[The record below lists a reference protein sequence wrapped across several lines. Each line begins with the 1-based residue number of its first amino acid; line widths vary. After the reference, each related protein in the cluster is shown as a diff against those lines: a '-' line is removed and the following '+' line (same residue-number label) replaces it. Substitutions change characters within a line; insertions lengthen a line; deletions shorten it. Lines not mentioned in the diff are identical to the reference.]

1 MAGQLTDSLTLNT
14 LDYTAAYISV
24 VMGQCVLFSFFLF
37 LLILLLRR
45 ILPGKAVFLKG
56 MLWEI
61 LLIAPF
67 FGKLRLFHEG
77 HFFSRWTDQWIRL
90 CNEYRWVRYG
100 YLLGMIFCASVL
112 FSGRRRLDRL
122 VKGMEQ
128 DQVCGQKVR
137 IHEFLLTPF
146 SVGLF
151 CPNIVL
157 PRILRKELEAEELEM
172 VLLHER
178 THIRLGHLWL
188 CLLWDILQILLWP
201 NPFFAVC
208 RNDFHE
214 DLEQICDRVTIRK
227 SGRDAYAYGL
237 LLLKNMGL
245 LNPEASEL
253 KRKNATIAFAGT
265 DGYRDVRNRF
275 SGIASFTPYRRSAA
289 AALCFG
295 GAVLLA
301 GIFLLILHGSYPRYM
316 PVREIA
322 LYQEQESG
330 EAQTIFLEPGSF
342 EQALSWDEEYIY
354 IRRASMDQ
362 LLEEHG
368 IRGDRFWISFGG
380 YKKLPSMG
388 GSSSSVNVDYRG
400 QEEELCIPYWNN
412 ESDFWSALL
421 KQMP

>member
-1 MAGQLTDSLTLNT
+1 MAGQLTDSWTLNT

-56 MLWEI
+56 LLWEI
-61 LLIAPF
+61 LLIATF
-67 FGKLRLFHEG
+67 LGKLKFFHEG
-77 HFFSRWTDQWIRL
+77 HFFSRWTYRWIGV
-90 CNEYRWVRYG
+90 CNESWWVRYG
-100 YLLGMIFCASVL
+100 YLLGMIFCAFAL
-112 FSGRRRLDRL
+112 FSRRRRLDRL

-137 IHEFLLTPF
+137 IHEFLLAPF
-146 SVGLF
+146 SAGLF

-178 THIRLGHLWL
+178 THIWLGHLWF

-208 RNDFHE
+208 RNDFQE

-237 LLLKNMGL
+237 LLLKNMRL

-253 KRKNATIAFAGT
+253 KSKNATIAFAGT
-265 DGYRDVRNRF
+265 DGYRDIRNRF
-275 SGIASFTPYRRSAA
+275 SGIASFTPYRRGAA
-289 AALCFG
+289 GALCF
-295 GAVLLA
+295 L
-301 GIFLLILHGSYPRYM
+301 
-316 PVREIA
+316 RE
-322 LYQEQESG
+322 
-330 EAQTIFLEPGSF
+330 FF
-342 EQALSWDEEYIY
+342 
-354 IRRASMDQ
+354 
-362 LLEEHG
+362 
-368 IRGDRFWISFGG
+368 
-380 YKKLPSMG
+380 
-388 GSSSSVNVDYRG
+388 
-400 QEEELCIPYWNN
+400 C
-412 ESDFWSALL
+412 
-421 KQMP
+421 

>member
-45 ILPGKAVFLKG
+45 ILPGRAVFLKG

-67 FGKLRLFHEG
+67 LGKLKFFHEG
-77 HFFSRWTDQWIRL
+77 HFFSRWTYRWIGF
-90 CNEYRWVRYG
+90 CNESWWVRYG
-100 YLLGMIFCASVL
+100 YLLGMIFCAFAL
-112 FSGRRRLDRL
+112 FSGRKRLDRL

-146 SVGLF
+146 SAGLF

-178 THIRLGHLWL
+178 THIRLGHLWF

-208 RNDFHE
+208 RNDFQE

-237 LLLKNMGL
+237 LLLKNMRL

-301 GIFLLILHGSYPRYM
+301 GIFLLVLYGSYPRYM

-330 EAQTIFLEPGSF
+330 EEKTIFLEPGSF

-354 IRRASMDQ
+354 IRRASMDR
-362 LLEEHG
+362 LLEEYG
-368 IRGDRFWISFGG
+368 IGGDRFWISFGG
-380 YKKLPSMG
+380 YRKLPSMG